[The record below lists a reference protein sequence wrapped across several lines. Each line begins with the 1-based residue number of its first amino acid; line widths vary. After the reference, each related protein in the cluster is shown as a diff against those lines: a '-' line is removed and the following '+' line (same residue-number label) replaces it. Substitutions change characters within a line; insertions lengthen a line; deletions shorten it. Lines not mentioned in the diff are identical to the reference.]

1 MRRLPAVEDIGIPVW
16 LRRWGMASWLA
27 IGIVIGLALVGIAI
41 SVTRT
46 VTVPLIL
53 GAYFAVVLHPV
64 VEWLADRRVPRSVG
78 ALVVLVGL
86 ASVLVGVGAL
96 IGATIAEEWSDLRAS
111 IDDAVDDVRQW
122 VDDLSIDESL
132 VDRFDQGA
140 GTSGSFALDGVGP
153 QVASAASSV
162 AGLIAGTLLG
172 IIVLYYLLK
181 DGRRIS
187 RRLTEAAQHRGR
199 DDVDE
204 LLSFGATAIRRYY
217 ASRTALAALNGVTIS
232 VGMAVIGV
240 PGAIAIGVVN
250 FVGGY
255 IPYFGAFVGGAF
267 AVVLAISEGGIGLAL
282 LAFALVIVAQV
293 VVENLVEPRLVSG
306 FVDLPPLAVLLVTTL
321 GGVLLGLV
329 GLILAT
335 PTTVI
340 GLQAVR
346 TLRTGAPVP
355 TLSSGDPSTP
365 ETTATPSPEP
375 ATSDA
380 PPSTSE
386 PTPPAGE

>member
-1 MRRLPAVEDIGIPVW
+1 MQETAVPDW
-16 LRRWGMASWLA
+16 LRRWGLASWLA
-27 IGIVIGLALVGIAI
+27 LGIVLAAGIIGVAI

-53 GAYFAVVLHPV
+53 GAYFAVVLHPM
-64 VEWLADRRVPRSVG
+64 VEWLAARRVPRAAG
-78 ALVVLVGL
+78 ALAVLVGL
-86 ASVLVGVGAL
+86 FAVLVGVGAL
-96 IGATIAEEWSDLRAS
+96 IGATIADEWTNLRAS
-111 IDDAVDDVRQW
+111 IDDAVEDVR
-122 VDDLSIDESL
+122 DTIEDLPIDESL

-140 GTSGSFALDGVGP
+140 GNSGSFALDGIGP
-153 QVASAASSV
+153 QVASAATSI

-187 RRLTEAAQHRGR
+187 QRLTAEAVERGR
-199 DDVDE
+199 DDVDD
-204 LLSFGATAIRRYY
+204 LLSYGATAIRRYY

-232 VGMAVIGV
+232 IGMAIIGV
-240 PGAIAIGVVN
+240 PGAMAIGVVN

-267 AVVLAISEGGIGLAL
+267 AVVLAISEGGIGLAIV
-282 LAFALVIVAQV
+282 AFAIVIVAQV
-293 VVENLVEPRLVSG
+293 LVENLVEPRLVSG

-340 GLQAVR
+340 TLQAVR
-346 TLRTGAPVP
+346 TLRSGAPVP
-355 TLSSGDPSTP
+355 DLTPDEPDPP
-365 ETTATPSPEP
+365 EDPVVAEP
-375 ATSDA
+375 D
-380 PPSTSE
+380 SE
-386 PTPPAGE
+386 

>member
-1 MRRLPAVEDIGIPVW
+1 MDDDLLPRW
-16 LRRWGMASWLA
+16 LRRWGLGSWLA
-27 IGIVIGLALVGIAI
+27 LGIVLAVGLVGLAI

-64 VEWLADRRVPRSVG
+64 VDWLARRNVPRGFG
-78 ALVVLVGL
+78 ALAVIVGL
-86 ASVLVGVGAL
+86 FTVLFGVGAL
-96 IGATIAEEWSDLRAS
+96 IGATIADEWPDLRSS
-111 IDDAVDDVRQW
+111 IDDTVDDVSEW
-122 VDDLSIDESL
+122 IEDLPIDEDL

-140 GTSGSFALDGVGP
+140 GSSGGFALDGLGP

-162 AGLIAGTLLG
+162 AGAIAGTFLG
-172 IIVLYYLLK
+172 VIVLFYLLK

-187 RRLTEAAQHRGR
+187 ERLTAFATDRGR

-204 LLSFGATAIRRYY
+204 LLAYGATAVRRYY
-217 ASRTALAALNGVTIS
+217 ASRTALAALNGIS
-232 VGMAVIGV
+232 ISIGMAVIGV

-267 AVVLAISEGGIGLAL
+267 AVVLAISEGGLGLAVIA
-282 LAFALVIVAQV
+282 LAVVLVAQV
-293 VVENLVEPRLVSG
+293 LLENLLEPRLVSG
-306 FVDLPPLAVLLVTTL
+306 FVNLPPLAVLLVTTL

-335 PTTVI
+335 PTTVVA
-340 GLQAVR
+340 LQAFR
-346 TLRTGAPVP
+346 TLRFGDPVP
-355 TLSSGDPSTP
+355 
-365 ETTATPSPEP
+365 E
-375 ATSDA
+375 
-380 PPSTSE
+380 
-386 PTPPAGE
+386 PPAPTGDEPPDEPEAAEPEAEGA